1 MWVYITSTQMAILI
15 GTIRNMLMLM
25 MLLLMMMYHWF
36 SERPVVSGE
45 FQAFGVG

>member
-1 MWVYITSTQMAILI
+1 MAILI
-15 GTIRNMLMLM
+15 GTIRTMMMLMLM

-45 FQAFGVG
+45 FQAFAVG